1 MLLPAT
7 PASAADNLSETAPK
21 ELDDVI
27 EANLVKSLTVFR
39 LTDGVGKAAHVR
51 ISGRR
56 NRPNRLHDTAIAPS
70 T

>member
-7 PASAADNLSETAPK
+7 PASVAENLSETALK

-27 EANLVKSLTVFR
+27 EANPVKSLTVFR
-39 LTDGVGKAAHVR
+39 LTDGVGRAAHVR